1 MFNFF
6 KPKPYVPLDA
16 ERRHFFEHNLLWL
29 KRTFPKPTLH
39 KRKVFMPVAS
49 DFPID
54 WKKGEETA
62 HDLLPIVCKAMD
74 IHPLE
79 IQLEFFNNGRKM
91 VDMGSYFEVVNTE
104 PNTNEAAGE
113 YFGKNKNGKYL
124 VGLEEGLLQFP
135 DNLIATL
142 VHELAHVKLMGH
154 AKMDYNDE
162 MLTDLTTVFFGFGI
176 FNANTAFQFNR
187 SNEGWSWSD
196 LGYLKIDEWAYALAL
211 FTYLRKENNPEWEQ
225 YLNPTI
231 KKLFKKS
238 SEYIYQNEGSL
249 FKTDDQQK

>member
-1 MFNFF
+1 M
-6 KPKPYVPLDA
+6 PLDA
-16 ERRHFFEHNLLWL
+16 ERRHYFEHNLLWL
-29 KRTFPKPTLH
+29 KHTFPKPTIH
-39 KRKVFMPVAS
+39 KRKVYSPIAS

-54 WKKGEETA
+54 WKKREETA
-62 HDLLPIVCKAMD
+62 HDLLSIVCKAMN

-79 IQLEFFNNGRKM
+79 IQLEFFSNGRKM
-91 VDMGSYFEVVNTE
+91 VDMGSYFEIVNSE
-104 PNTNEAAGE
+104 PNTFEAAGE
-113 YFGKNKNGKYL
+113 YFGKNENGKYL
-124 VGLEEGLLQFP
+124 VALEEGLLQFP

-142 VHELAHVKLMGH
+142 IHELAHVKLMGH

-187 SNEGWSWSD
+187 SNEGWSWRD

-211 FTYLRKENNPEWEQ
+211 YACFRKESNPEWVQ
-225 YLNPTI
+225 HLNPTI

-238 SEYIYQNEGSL
+238 TEYIYAYEDMVFQSE
-249 FKTDDQQK
+249 KQE